1 MIPCYNQAYFLSEA
15 IESALSQS
23 YPNFEI
29 IVVDDGSTDDTSE
42 VASRY
47 QKVRI
52 VRQDNQGLPG
62 ARNAGLAESTG
73 EYVVFLDADDRL
85 LPEALEVGVRE
96 LEAHPEC
103 AFVSGRC
110 DNVAADGRP
119 LPAPPR
125 LHVEGD
131 HYQALLRRCYI
142 WPPGVVMY
150 RRAVFECVGGFDPS
164 YRSAEDYEMY
174 LRIARRFPVC
184 NHKKV
189 VVEYRRYATSMTSDR
204 ARMLSYSVGALRA
217 QRQHIKGNEQ
227 YTEAY
232 KAGVNRRRWVQGY
245 RLIEGI
251 RAHIRQRE
259 WGEVFSDALVLA
271 RNYPRGLALLLVNKQ
286 HIERR
291 RLTRRLHALVQSL
304 KVYEQRLKDLAD
316 TQKELRSTSAK
327 ERQEVQQ
334 LKGRIQ
340 RLERRMQNLDQRA
353 QNVPNDK
360 V

>member
-1 MIPCYNQAYFLSEA
+1 
-15 IESALSQS
+15 
-23 YPNFEI
+23 
-29 IVVDDGSTDDTSE
+29 
-42 VASRY
+42 
-47 QKVRI
+47 
-52 VRQDNQGLPG
+52 
-62 ARNAGLAESTG
+62 
-73 EYVVFLDADDRL
+73 
-85 LPEALEVGVRE
+85 
-96 LEAHPEC
+96 
-103 AFVSGRC
+103 
-110 DNVAADGRP
+110 
-119 LPAPPR
+119 
-125 LHVEGD
+125 
-131 HYQALLRRCYI
+131 
-142 WPPGVVMY
+142 
-150 RRAVFECVGGFDPS
+150 
-164 YRSAEDYEMY
+164 MY

-189 VVEYRRYATSMTSDR
+189 IVDYRHHATSMTSDR

-353 QNVPNDK
+353 QNVSNDK